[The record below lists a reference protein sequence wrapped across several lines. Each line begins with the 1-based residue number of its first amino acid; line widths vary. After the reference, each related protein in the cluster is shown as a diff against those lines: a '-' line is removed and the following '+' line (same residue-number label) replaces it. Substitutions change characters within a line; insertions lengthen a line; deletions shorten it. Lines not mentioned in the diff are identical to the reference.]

1 MKLKSYL
8 NELSMKAKTNIEV
21 HKSLG
26 REYNAK
32 ITLSDGT
39 TWLYNAVDYEGS
51 GTFDIVFYAP
61 SDSKSIPSGNK
72 NKVALETFAA
82 IEKITMDFIKYED
95 PDYITFNAHGKSKVK
110 LYDLLA
116 KKIVKS
122 KKYRLYR
129 DGGGKFGATYY
140 KFEKVR

>member
-110 LYDLLA
+110 L
-116 KKIVKS
+116 
-122 KKYRLYR
+122 
-129 DGGGKFGATYY
+129 
-140 KFEKVR
+140 

>member
-51 GTFDIVFYAP
+51 GTFDIVF
-61 SDSKSIPSGNK
+61 SSSMKT
-72 NKVALETFAA
+72 L
-82 IEKITMDFIKYED
+82 ITSHSMLMENRK
-95 PDYITFNAHGKSKVK
+95 
-110 LYDLLA
+110 
-116 KKIVKS
+116 
-122 KKYRLYR
+122 
-129 DGGGKFGATYY
+129 
-140 KFEKVR
+140 